1 MPKEL
6 VVIDSLVDANPD
18 SALVLLSQMDA
29 GKENTSFRM
38 YMELLHGKAMNKA
51 FVDFASDSTM
61 LQVARY
67 FDRHGDANQRML
79 AHYVLGCAWKSKK
92 AITSSRSGLEDFR

>member
-1 MPKEL
+1 MRKTVFLHVIYVTLATFLLASCSRGVRMPKEL

-38 YMELLHGKAMNKA
+38 GVYQS
-51 FVDFASDSTM
+51 DF
-61 LQVARY
+61 
-67 FDRHGDANQRML
+67 
-79 AHYVLGCAWKSKK
+79 C
-92 AITSSRSGLEDFR
+92 

>member
-1 MPKEL
+1 MATFLLASCSRGVRMPKEL

-38 YMELLHGKAMNKA
+38 YMELLHGKAINSFEKIVHSYLPLYHVVVVV
-51 FVDFASDSTM
+51 VD
-61 LQVARY
+61 
-67 FDRHGDANQRML
+67 N
-79 AHYVLGCAWKSKK
+79 
-92 AITSSRSGLEDFR
+92 I

>member
-18 SALVLLSQMDA
+18 SALVLLSQMNA

-38 YMELLHGKAMNKA
+38 GVYQS
-51 FVDFASDSTM
+51 DF
-61 LQVARY
+61 
-67 FDRHGDANQRML
+67 
-79 AHYVLGCAWKSKK
+79 C
-92 AITSSRSGLEDFR
+92 